1 MPTSRPADGYT
12 FLIGAAHHTIAPSI
26 YPKLDYDIEK
36 DFVPVIMLAQPAACR
51 LGQSGQDPGQ
61 DA

>member
-1 MPTSRPADGYT
+1 MPSKQAADGYT

-36 DFVPVIMLAQPAACR
+36 DFVPVDHAGPPAACR
-51 LGQSGQDPGQ
+51 HGQSGEG
-61 DA
+61 